1 MVEPGPAA
9 DTEGEGVTASKVDQ
23 EKGTRTVVLDEATGK
38 SHGRRE
44 PARPDL
50 VKEVY
55 LRIPLTVA
63 IPIAAIVFLA
73 IVALLFAL
81 FLLNLPKEH
90 APAVALALSINIL
103 AATTYAASRPK
114 ITAFTAIQL
123 AVLVMYPV
131 LLAVILVNLG
141 VGEPAEAEAVAGTD
155 RTAAE
160 APAESEAVELSAQDL
175 EFSTDELTFPA
186 DTETTVALDNQDAF
200 PHNFSIYENDTLA
213 KDFFEGSNV
222 ESGATI
228 DYEIPPLAAGAYY
241 FRCDLHP
248 SMEGRVIVE

>member
-1 MVEPGPAA
+1 MVGPGSAA

-23 EKGTRTVVLDEATGK
+23 ERGTRTVVLDEATGK

-55 LRIPLTVA
+55 LRIPLTIA
-63 IPIAAIVFLA
+63 IPVAAIVFLG

-114 ITAFTAIQL
+114 ITGFTAVQL
-123 AVLVMYPV
+123 AVLVIYPV

-141 VGEPAEAEAVAGTD
+141 VGEPAEAVADHTAPAA
-155 RTAAE
+155 AAE
-160 APAESEAVELSAQDL
+160 PEAVELSAADL
-175 EFSTDELTFPA
+175 EFSTDELTLPA
-186 DTETTVALDNQDAF
+186 DTETTIMLDNQDAF
-200 PHNFSIYENDTLA
+200 PHNFSLYENDTLSE
-213 KDFFEGSNV
+213 DFFVGSNV
-222 ESGATI
+222 EAGATI
-228 DYEIPPLAAGAYY
+228 DYEIPALAAGAYY